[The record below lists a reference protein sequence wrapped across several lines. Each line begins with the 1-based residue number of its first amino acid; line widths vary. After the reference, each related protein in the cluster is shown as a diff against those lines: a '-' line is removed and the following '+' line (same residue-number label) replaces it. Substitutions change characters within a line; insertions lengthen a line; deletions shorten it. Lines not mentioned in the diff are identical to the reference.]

1 MELRQLEYF
10 VAVVEEASFTKAA
23 ARVHV
28 AQPGVSA
35 QVRKLEDELGQALLD
50 RSGRQVRL
58 TDAGAAVLPY
68 ARAALAAAGSARL
81 AVQDLTGLLRGRVA
95 VGMVNASSVTEMP
108 ELVAEFHQRY
118 PAVEISLSE
127 ASSDQLLEGLRA
139 GRLDLALLGSVAGP
153 PAGIATHV
161 VVDAR
166 LVAAVPH
173 GDALRSRASV
183 SLEAIC
189 ERALIGLPR
198 GSGLRSCVDAACT
211 AAGLQPRFLFEASNL
226 NVVAELARR
235 GLGVAILPE
244 SFAVANRRTLHA
256 VAITRPSLRA
266 RLQFAWRSTGT
277 PSPAARALVELA
289 HAKFFQRQ
297 PSRLSASSGSA
308 SHSQ

>member
-35 QVRKLEDELGQALLD
+35 QVRKLEKELGQALLD

-81 AVQDLTGLLRGRVA
+81 AVQELTGLLRGRVA
-95 VGMVNASSVTEMP
+95 VGMVSASSVVEVP
-108 ELVAEFHQRY
+108 ELVAEFHRSH

-139 GRLDLALLGSVAGP
+139 GRLDLALLGSVAQP
-153 PAGIATHV
+153 PPGIATHV
-161 VVDAR
+161 LVDAR
-166 LVAAVPH
+166 LVAAVQH
-173 GDALRSRASV
+173 GDALSSRASV
-183 SLEAIC
+183 SLEELC
-189 ERALIGLPR
+189 ERALISLPR
-198 GSGLRSCVDAACT
+198 GSGLRSCVDDACT
-211 AAGLQPRFLFEASNL
+211 AAGLQPRVLFEASNL
-226 NVVAELARR
+226 NFVAELARH

-266 RLQFAWRSTGT
+266 RLQLAWRSAETA
-277 PSPAARALVELA
+277 SPAARALVELA
-289 HAKFFQRQ
+289 RARFAGRQ
-297 PSRLSASSGSA
+297 PSSSSPGSA